1 MELTAM
7 ASLEYDLAIFDSINH
22 LLHQQD
28 LPEFMFSDTGFEG
41 TGNEASSSFGDS
53 GEAEATAEVGVAP
66 PEWKRYRGVRRRQWG
81 KFAAEIR
88 DPARGGARRW
98 LGTYETPEEAALAYD
113 RAAFE
118 LRGTKA
124 LLNFPGLAAAGIPE
138 PVRVKRQK
146 PKRRA
151 ARPPSPS
158 RSTSSS
164 LEHGGGASKKRKV
177 NVLNSLAA
185 ATAKL
190 GSQTMLEM
198 FQKDN
203 SSMSIIDAQ
212 VDLEECLCFPQN

>member
-1 MELTAM
+1 M
-7 ASLEYDLAIFDSINH
+7 ASLEYDLGIFDSINH
-22 LLHQQD
+22 LLYHHSD
-28 LPEFMFSDTGFEG
+28 LPEFMFSG
-41 TGNEASSSFGDS
+41 TGNGASSSVGDS
-53 GEAEATAEVGVAP
+53 GDASEEVVGAGNQAP

-98 LGTYETPEEAALAYD
+98 LGTYVTPEEAALAYD

-118 LRGTKA
+118 LRGTRA
-124 LLNFPGLAAAGIPE
+124 LLNFPGLAASGIPE

-151 ARPPSPS
+151 LPPSPPSPS
-158 RSTSSS
+158 SSS
-164 LEHGGGASKKRKV
+164 LENGGASKKTKV
-177 NVLNSLAA
+177 SVLNSLAA

-203 SSMSIIDAQ
+203 SSVSIIDTQ
-212 VDLEECLCFPQN
+212 VDVEYLCFPAN

>member
-28 LPEFMFSDTGFEG
+28 LPEFMFSDNGFES
-41 TGNEASSSFGDS
+41 TGNEASPSLGDS

-98 LGTYETPEEAALAYD
+98 LGTYETPEGAALAYD

-158 RSTSSS
+158 

-203 SSMSIIDAQ
+203 SSVSIFDGFDAQ
-212 VDLEECLCFPQN
+212 VDVEECLCFPEN

>member
-28 LPEFMFSDTGFEG
+28 LPEFMFSDNGFEG
-41 TGNEASSSFGDS
+41 TGNEAFTHNLT
-53 GEAEATAEVGVAP
+53 EATTEVGVAP

-98 LGTYETPEEAALAYD
+98 LGTYETSEEAALAYD

-158 RSTSSS
+158 F
-164 LEHGGGASKKRKV
+164 EHGGGASKKRKV

-203 SSMSIIDAQ
+203 SSVSIFDGFDAQ
-212 VDLEECLCFPQN
+212 VDVEECLCFPEN

>member
-28 LPEFMFSDTGFEG
+28 LPEFMFSDNGFEG
-41 TGNEASSSFGDS
+41 TGNEAFTHNLT
-53 GEAEATAEVGVAP
+53 EATTEVGVAP

-98 LGTYETPEEAALAYD
+98 LGTYETSEEAALAYD

-158 RSTSSS
+158 

-203 SSMSIIDAQ
+203 SSVSIFDGFD
-212 VDLEECLCFPQN
+212 VEECLCFPEN

>member
-41 TGNEASSSFGDS
+41 TGNEASSSLGDS
-53 GEAEATAEVGVAP
+53 GETEATTEVGTVAP

-98 LGTYETPEEAALAYD
+98 LGTYETPEEAGLAYD

-151 ARPPSPS
+151 RPPSPS
-158 RSTSSS
+158 S
-164 LEHGGGASKKRKV
+164 LEHGGGGASKKRKV

-203 SSMSIIDAQ
+203 SSVSIIDAQ
-212 VDLEECLCFPQN
+212 VDLEECLCFSEN